1 MWGNAQ
7 YDKWFSKYNYLQ
19 GLFGRKKKNVLLKKN
34 DSLTG
39 FAYAFIGFVTEIHLM
54 ANYVFLSLILLSF
67 SYGTHFSPKWG
78 LEND

>member
-1 MWGNAQ
+1 MPVW
-7 YDKWFSKYNYLQ
+7 
-19 GLFGRKKKNVLLKKN
+19 KKKKVLLKKN

-39 FAYAFIGFVTEIHLM
+39 FAYAFTGFVTEIHLM

-67 SYGTHFSPKWG
+67 SFGTHCSPKWG